1 MKRVLLTL
9 CVLYFCCV
17 SVAWSET
24 RYISDQ
30 LVISLRAQPQS
41 GAEVITYLR
50 TDAKV
55 EILGEEGSFYKVRT
69 KQDETGF
76 IQKSYLIEDTPKP
89 IIINKLSRDNEK
101 LKARIQKLEQ
111 QYQEAISQGDDAQ
124 LKIVVELKEMRQ
136 RAGDLEK
143 ALNETKASLKTTSSE
158 YDALKKNAKNVVA
171 ITTERDQLRVSNEE
185 LSGKLAV
192 IEEQKFDL
200 QKSKTIRWFLAGAGV
215 LFVGWIL
222 GKSSSSRRRSSLY

>member
-1 MKRVLLTL
+1 
-9 CVLYFCCV
+9 
-17 SVAWSET
+17 
-24 RYISDQ
+24 
-30 LVISLRAQPQS
+30 LRAQPQK

-50 TDAKV
+50 TDAKL

-69 KQDETGF
+69 KEDETGF
-76 IQKSYLIEDTPKP
+76 VQKSYLVEDTPKP
-89 IIINKLSRDNEK
+89 VIIKKVIRDNEK
-101 LKARIQKLEQ
+101 LKARIKTLEQ

-136 RAGDLEK
+136 RTSNLEK
-143 ALNETKASLKTTSSE
+143 TLNETKASLKTTSSE